1 MKITGNENNN
11 SILKELGQRIKD
23 TRIAMS
29 LTQKE
34 LALKAGVSSKTIER
48 IEMGENI
55 KVESFF
61 NILRVFN
68 SLSNVDLLVA
78 QQEIPLECV
87 YRNKPKRKRAST
99 KTEVKTD
106 WVWGDEK

>member
-78 QQEIPLECV
+78 QQEIPLEFV